1 MAKLN
6 SVKSSTNPTFS
17 NKDRALEAKVE
28 QLEKQV
34 IKLQEEN
41 RVLESYEKRSRERLE
56 KMQQE
61 QSVASEKSKLD
72 AQNALASGDITTL
85 QKQLRESISEQDK
98 AQAVVES
105 LQGEISDMKAI
116 LLNTE
121 HKLQEK
127 EQQVEN
133 LKLECEDLKESEN
146 SSTSP
151 EQGSSPDSTLLEE
164 LNEIRKKLENEKLQL
179 VESRANN
186 DHLETEMEE
195 MRDVIKKLEL
205 EVDQKGV
212 ELEIANAKAI
222 VVNSSTPSGSNMA
235 NSGDIHPDEPKIL
248 KKLKESVSKGKA
260 MWKAGNKQGCYNEY
274 MKTAEEVLGMLPG
287 TTHCKKFKVSFKTE
301 IQHAKVKSAGP
312 GAILLRKLF
321 KGYQEDANGR
331 LGISKSAKVS
341 DNNSNTRA
349 NEEEV
354 KRLEMKLAAIEKEK
368 LTHEV
373 QAGAKVKSASS
384 KSPRPAN
391 NRLLNQK
398 IKQLEQRS
406 INAENRVK
414 ELEHE
419 LSESIKSGGTSTM
432 ASSSRQTGNNKNN
445 QKVVNDLKAKVK
457 ALEKQ
462 LKEDKVKIKQVE
474 NKLEKAEQNAAK
486 HAGGDTGGKAALER
500 RIKEMEKKHKKSL
513 EELETTHETICIKL
527 RKTSKENYEGK
538 RGTKYK
544 FKEYHL

>member
-1 MAKLN
+1 MLIEYE
-6 SVKSSTNPTFS
+6 STLS
-17 NKDRALEAKVE
+17 KKDRALEAKVE
-28 QLEKQV
+28 QLEEQV

-98 AQAVVES
+98 VQAVVES
-105 LQGEISDMKAI
+105 LRGEISDMKTI
-116 LLNTE
+116 LVNTE

-133 LKLECEDLKESEN
+133 LKLECEDLKESKN

-151 EQGSSPDSTLLEE
+151 EQGSSPDSTLMEE
-164 LNEIRKKLENEKLQL
+164 LNEIRKELENEKLQL

-186 DHLETEMEE
+186 DHLETEIKE

-205 EVDQKGV
+205 EVDQKDV

-222 VVNSSTPSGSNMA
+222 ANSSTPSGSEMA

-274 MKTAEEVLGMLPG
+274 MKTAEEVLGMLPD

-341 DNNSNTRA
+341 VNNSNTQA

-419 LSESIKSGGTSTM
+419 LSESIKSGGTS
-432 ASSSRQTGNNKNN
+432 SN
-445 QKVVNDLKAKVK
+445 
-457 ALEKQ
+457 
-462 LKEDKVKIKQVE
+462 
-474 NKLEKAEQNAAK
+474 
-486 HAGGDTGGKAALER
+486 GK
-500 RIKEMEKKHKKSL
+500 
-513 EELETTHETICIKL
+513 
-527 RKTSKENYEGK
+527 
-538 RGTKYK
+538 
-544 FKEYHL
+544 